1 MGHCNLSYICIK
13 SFKTQSQV
21 GLSRHLK
28 SLQDFNGPY
37 IKIHQSAFKNCI
49 VICIHHVGLLMG
61 KQLTENSCNTLTSEF
76 LLYKMLTNC
85 KISCKQQTSTQIEEI
100 CNYETFTFRR
110 RAYSHL
116 RKTERRNGLS
126 GPHRTSNSFLLE
138 MSMTIPCVSVCS
150 KYKEK
155 GELNCRAN
163 IA

>member
-1 MGHCNLSYICIK
+1 M
-13 SFKTQSQV
+13 
-21 GLSRHLK
+21 
-28 SLQDFNGPY
+28 
-37 IKIHQSAFKNCI
+37 
-49 VICIHHVGLLMG
+49 
-61 KQLTENSCNTLTSEF
+61 
-76 LLYKMLTNC
+76 LYKMLTNC

-138 MSMTIPCVSVCS
+138 MSMTIPCVSICS

-155 GELNCRAN
+155 RELNCRAN
-163 IA
+163 IAWSIPLTLSGFFNECTVHVYTCNTCVWWAIGFANWVSDTWKIYV